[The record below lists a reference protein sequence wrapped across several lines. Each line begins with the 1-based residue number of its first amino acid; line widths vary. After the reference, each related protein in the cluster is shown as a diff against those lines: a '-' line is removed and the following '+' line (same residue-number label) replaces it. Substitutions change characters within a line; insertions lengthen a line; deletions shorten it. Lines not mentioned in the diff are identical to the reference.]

1 MWIKEDYF
9 NLSTVLNLKK
19 PMGIRIFEYTQTRA
33 FIISK
38 RSMNLY
44 EQLHPMETNMSKGVG
59 EHFIYLCI
67 LEFLQATFVD
77 GSFEAAVGVACI

>member
-1 MWIKEDYF
+1 MDQLVPAGEMLIESYYGCIIYK
-9 NLSTVLNLKK
+9 
-19 PMGIRIFEYTQTRA
+19 YTQTKA
-33 FIISK
+33 FVISK

-67 LEFLQATFVD
+67 PEFLPAAFID
-77 GSFEAAVGVACI
+77 GSFEAAAGVACI